1 MKMMKL
7 DRNCASLLVL
17 AALASSSL
25 YAQSLG
31 DAARDAHIQK
41 RPAAKIY
48 TNENLPTQA
57 PISITGTPTPAKPAD
72 TSEEAAGGDDTKP
85 AAAENPEAKSED
97 TKPEDAKRDAAEAA
111 RQKTADEWKEKLAA
125 QKKDISLLERELD
138 VMQRE
143 YRLRAAAFYAD
154 AGNRLR
160 NQQQWSQDD
169 QQYRT
174 RIEQKQK
181 QLDESK
187 QKLDD
192 LKDQARKAGAP
203 ASVYE

>member
-1 MKMMKL
+1 MMKSGYK
-7 DRNCASLLVL
+7 CASLLVF
-17 AALASSSL
+17 AIVASTSL
-25 YAQSLG
+25 LAQSLG
-31 DAARDAHIQK
+31 DAARDAHSQK
-41 RPAAKIY
+41 HPAAKVY
-48 TNENLPTQA
+48 TNDNLPTGA
-57 PISITGTPTPAKPAD
+57 PISITGTPEPAKPA
-72 TSEEAAGGDDTKP
+72 EAGDQAGGEDDAK
-85 AAAENPEAKSED
+85 AAAASNP
-97 TKPEDAKRDAAEAA
+97 DAKPDDAKPDDAEAA
-111 RQKTADEWKEKLAA
+111 RQKASEDWKQKLAA

-169 QQYRT
+169 QQYRS

-181 QLDESK
+181 QLDEAK

-192 LKDQARKAGAP
+192 LKEQARKGGAP